1 MHFFVLLS
9 TKSWAL
15 SCSILMKKKIL
26 RWLNNTTGKEERYIY
41 DLSILKHPLS
51 SSDFQ
56 DTSTDLNSAPRLLL
70 KDSFP
75 SYNPSHAL
83 AVVDYQVS
91 AELSTFVNPVPVFA
105 FPSAHGIRFI
115 FGSKGQERAKFQFC
129 ARLCWFRRAIFSHP
143 HLLFAWAS
151 KLTVTQ
157 KHWLKIRKDNNNR
170 QELTSWQVFS
180 PPRSAAEL
188 TWRTWNKERTKVQSC
203 TRRLLLDQRLFIR
216 HKWEH
221 SKLKKSSDALI
232 FPITV

>member
-1 MHFFVLLS
+1 MER
-9 TKSWAL
+9 
-15 SCSILMKKKIL
+15 SIY
-26 RWLNNTTGKEERYIY
+26 E
-41 DLSILKHPLS
+41 LSILKHPLS
-51 SSDFQ
+51 SFDFQ
-56 DTSTDLNSAPRLLL
+56 DISTDLNSAPRLLL

-105 FPSAHGIRFI
+105 FPSAHGIKFI

-143 HLLFAWAS
+143 HLLFACAS

-157 KHWLKIRKDNNNR
+157 KHWLKIRKGNNNR

-188 TWRTWNKERTKVQSC
+188 TWRTWSKERTKVQSC
-203 TRRLLLDQRLFIR
+203 TSRGVKRLFKL

-221 SKLKKSSDALI
+221 SKLKKSSDTLI